1 MKKTMRTSLY
11 FLGAGQVA
19 LRPDLMA
26 APGHGQVLVE
36 TMTSAISPGT
46 EMLFYRGQVPAGMAV
61 DATIGALSQEVG
73 YPLKYGYACVGRV
86 RETRSESHH
95 DGALVFAFNPHESHF
110 VADDDALLPVPAGIN
125 PATAALLPNM
135 ETAVNFLMDAR
146 PVIGERVVI
155 FGQGVVGLLTL
166 ALLRRFPVAEIMV
179 VDPLPRRRKLALA
192 WGADRAIA
200 PEELST
206 RGNFEADL
214 GLELSGNPAA
224 LDQLIEQMGFAG
236 RIIVGSWYGSKQA
249 PLQLGGAFH
258 RQRIRLI
265 SSQVSTITPELAS
278 RWDKERRLSV
288 AWRSL
293 ANIDVSPLISHRI
306 PFEEADQAY
315 RLIATTPE
323 ETLQVLLTY

>member
-1 MKKTMRTSLY
+1 MRTSLY

-19 LRPDLMA
+19 LRPDPMA
-26 APGHGQVLVE
+26 APGHGQVLIE
-36 TMTSAISPGT
+36 TVTSAISPGT
-46 EMLFYRGQVPAGMAV
+46 EMLFYRGQVPTGMAV
-61 DATIGALSQEVG
+61 DATIAALGQEVG

-86 RETRSESHH
+86 ATQSESHPA
-95 DGALVFAFNPHESHF
+95 GTLVFAFNPHETHF
-110 VADDDALLPVPAGIN
+110 VADDDALLPVPAGMD

-146 PVIGERVVI
+146 PVIGERVVV

-179 VDPLPRRRKLALA
+179 VDPLPGRREVALA

-206 RGNFEADL
+206 LGNFEADL

-249 PLQLGGAFH
+249 PLHLGGAFH

-293 ANIDVSPLISHRI
+293 ASIDVSPLISHRI